1 MASSKKR
8 HESAAA
14 VVSLGDVLVWEK
26 HLRKPLACGE
36 WVFAVIHLP
45 PCDSD
50 GQAIGMEI
58 QPLLL
63 RPMGLGIV
71 LVDDPAEDIRD
82 FRWVLRGSVSF
93 ATTCSLVG

>member
-14 VVSLGDVLVWEK
+14 VVSLGGRVSLGQ
-26 HLRKPLACGE
+26 HLGKSLACDE
-36 WVFAVIHLP
+36 WVSAVIHLP

-50 GQAIGMEI
+50 GQAIGIEI

-71 LVDDPAEDIRD
+71 LVDDPAKDIRD
-82 FRWVLRGSVSF
+82 LRRVLNGSVSI
-93 ATTCSLVG
+93 ANACSLGG